1 MYKQPVATTANP
13 VTSTLGHQAHTV
25 IASPYGP
32 MLAAVR
38 NGGLSG
44 LWFEQQQHAPD
55 LSQVPQDNGQHQA
68 LWREVAAQLN
78 AYAAGDLQ
86 HFDLPLHLATGSAVA
101 QRVWQALLQV
111 PFGATTT
118 YGQLA
123 AQLGSAPRAVGGAVG
138 RNPIS
143 IIVPCHRV
151 VGTNGALTGYAGGL
165 HNKTALLRLEH
176 YFD

>member
-1 MYKQPVATTANP
+1 MPMQPPTTTVHP
-13 VTSTLGHQAHTV
+13 VTSALGHQAHTM

-32 MLAAVR
+32 MLAAVC

-44 LWFEQQQHAPD
+44 LWFEQQTHAPD
-55 LSQVPQDNGQHQA
+55 LTHVPQDEGQHRA

-78 AYAAGDLQ
+78 AYAVGDLQ
-86 HFDLPLHLATGSAVA
+86 HFDLPLHFATGSSFA
-101 QRVWQALLQV
+101 QRVWLALLQV
-111 PFGATTT
+111 PFGATAT

-151 VGTNGALTGYAGGL
+151 VGTNGSLTGYAGGL

>member
-1 MYKQPVATTANP
+1 MFEQQPATTTNLL
-13 VTSTLGHQAHTV
+13 TSTLGHQAHTV
-25 IASPYGP
+25 IDSPYGP
-32 MLAAVR
+32 MLAAVCNKR
-38 NGGLSG
+38 LSG
-44 LWFEQQQHAPD
+44 LWFKKQQHAPD
-55 LSQVPQDNGQHQA
+55 LSQVPQDDGQHKA
-68 LWREVAAQLN
+68 LWQAVATQLN
-78 AYAAGDLQ
+78 AYALGDLQ
-86 HFDLPLHLATGSAVA
+86 HFDLPLHLATGSAFA
-101 QRVWQALLQV
+101 QRVWQALLNV

-123 AQLGSAPRAVGGAVG
+123 AQLGSGPRAVGGAVG

>member
-1 MYKQPVATTANP
+1 
-13 VTSTLGHQAHTV
+13 
-25 IASPYGP
+25 
-32 MLAAVR
+32 MLAAVC
-38 NGGLSG
+38 NEGLSG
-44 LWFEQQQHAPD
+44 LWFEQQKHTPD
-55 LSQVPQDNGQHQA
+55 LSQVPQDDGQHKA
-68 LWREVAAQLN
+68 LWRDVAAQLN
-78 AYAAGDLQ
+78 AYALGDLQ
-86 HFDLPLHLATGSAVA
+86 RFDLPLHLATGSAFA

-111 PFGATTT
+111 PFGVTTT

-123 AQLGSAPRAVGGAVG
+123 AQLGSAPRAVGAAVG

-151 VGTNGALTGYAGGL
+151 VGTSGALTGYAGGL